1 MEQLEKAQQEDGPA
15 EEHQLQNHLP
25 PTTNSI
31 RPSSRSYNAAQ
42 NSNPGAPGPS
52 TSYLSVSHMV
62 RQQSDTTHNNRR
74 LVRSQAVC
82 DDRPA
87 TSCDQVNIFVF

>member
-1 MEQLEKAQQEDGPA
+1 MERQDQAKDENG
-15 EEHQLQNHLP
+15 QNHI
-25 PTTNSI
+25 T
-31 RPSSRSYNAAQ
+31 
-42 NSNPGAPGPS
+42 SNLNENRNNYKNVGPGTS
-52 TSYLSVSHMV
+52 NSYLSVSHMV

-87 TSCDQVNIFVF
+87 TSCDQVS

>member
-1 MEQLEKAQQEDGPA
+1 MELQDQVKDENG
-15 EEHQLQNHLP
+15 QNHE
-25 PTTNSI
+25 NQNHV
-31 RPSSRSYNAAQ
+31 SSNANENRNTYKNAG
-42 NSNPGAPGPS
+42 PGAS
-52 TSYLSVSHMV
+52 SSYLSVSHMV

-87 TSCDQVNIFVF
+87 TSCDQVSLLILTTSYF